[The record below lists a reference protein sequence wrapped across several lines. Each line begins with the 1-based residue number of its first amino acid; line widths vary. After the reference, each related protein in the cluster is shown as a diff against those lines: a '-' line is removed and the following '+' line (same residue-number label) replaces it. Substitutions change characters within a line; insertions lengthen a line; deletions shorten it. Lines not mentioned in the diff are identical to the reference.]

1 MKETT
6 GKVVTSEG
14 LTGIYV
20 PPPDPL
26 PPGLRSHT
34 EASKA
39 CNWKKQR
46 YHVGTDLLHIGQPIG
61 RALEESLTEMEIKWK
76 YYTPLLNLVDDHQGF
91 YFDLRSSRID
101 STDLQLSR
109 LDP

>member
-14 LTGIYV
+14 LTGIYLS
-20 PPPDPL
+20 PL
-26 PPGLRSHT
+26 IHFHRS
-34 EASKA
+34 
-39 CNWKKQR
+39 
-46 YHVGTDLLHIGQPIG
+46 TDLLKHIGEPIG
-61 RALEESLTEMEIKWK
+61 RALEESLTDMGIIRK
-76 YYTPLLNLVDDHQGF
+76 YYTPLVNFVDDHQGF
-91 YFDLRSSRID
+91 CFDLRSSRID